1 MAPVLSAHFA
11 KRQPSAIRIA
21 GIEFNKRTDEVT
33 AINTHIGNVSLPA
46 HPAIQKRM
54 DSLRSENSPFKDG
67 VIKYTGTQGLPETN
81 TAFLNSIKA
90 SGFDASGLYSQI
102 TNGGSQAMGLIVIG
116 TCGPAGTDEKP
127 LLLIDPAYTNYNAMA
142 SAYGRKTIT
151 VSRQLSDEGTFE
163 MPNLQLVREVI
174 EKHKPGAMVVIPYD
188 NPTGQFIDMDTMIE
202 LAKLAVEYD
211 LWMISDEA
219 YRELQYGSNETVSIW
234 AMNET
239 RVPGITGRRISI
251 ETASKVWNACGLR
264 IGAIVSD
271 NQEFIVKSVAENTK
285 ELCPPA
291 IDQWLFAGIAEESVE
306 DLQKWFAEI
315 REYYSKM
322 ITKLTAELKEEL
334 PGIIVSSPDASIYS
348 VVDVRNL
355 VEPGFDIGK
364 FAIFCASEGKVDVDG
379 KAYTMLA
386 SPMEEFYELRGE
398 GNPGLTQMR
407 IAYVESPEKMDLV
420 PKVFAELFGQYISK
434 NS

>member
-1 MAPVLSAHFA
+1 MAPMLSQHFA

-21 GIEFNKRTDEVT
+21 GIEFSKRKDDVT

-54 DSLRSENSPFKDG
+54 DNLRSENSPFKEG

-81 TAFLNSIKA
+81 AAFLNSIKA
-90 SGFDASGLYSQI
+90 SGFDTSKLYSQI
-102 TNGGSQAMGLIVIG
+102 TNGGSQAMGLVTIG
-116 TCGPAGTDEKP
+116 CCGPAGTDEKP
-127 LLLIDPAYTNYNAMA
+127 MLLIDPAYTNYNAMA

-151 VSRQLSDEGTFE
+151 VSRKLSKEGAFE
-163 MPNLQLVREVI
+163 MPNLQLVKEVI
-174 EKHKPGAMVVIPYD
+174 EQYKPGSMVVIPYD
-188 NPTGQFIDMDTMIE
+188 NPTGQFINMETITE
-202 LAKLAVEYD
+202 LAKLCVEYD

-219 YRELQYGSNETVSIW
+219 YRELQYDANDTVSIW
-234 AMNET
+234 ALDNSN
-239 RVPGITGRRISI
+239 VPGIEGRRISI

-271 NQEFIVKSVAENTK
+271 NEEFIRKSVAENTK

-291 IDQWLFAGIAEESVE
+291 IDQYLFGGIAEESIE
-306 DLQKWFAEI
+306 DLQKWFEEI
-315 REYYSKM
+315 RTYYKGM
-322 ITKLTAELKEEL
+322 ISKLTKSLKEEL
-334 PGIIVSSPDASIYS
+334 PGIIVSSPEASIYS

-364 FAIFCASEGKVDVDG
+364 FAIYCASEGKIELDG
-379 KAYTMLA
+379 KNYTMLA
-386 SPMEEFYELRGE
+386 SPMEEFYEVRGE

-407 IAYVESPEKMDLV
+407 IAYVESPEKMELV
-420 PKVFAELFGQYISK
+420 PKVFAELFRQYLAKIS
-434 NS
+434 

>member
-21 GIEFNKRTDEVT
+21 GIEFNKRNDKVT

-54 DSLRSENSPFKDG
+54 DTLRSEKSPFKDG

-81 TAFLNSIKA
+81 AAFLNSIKA
-90 SGFDASGLYSQI
+90 SGFDTSGLYSQI
-102 TNGGSQAMGLIVIG
+102 TNGGSQAMGLVVIG
-116 TCGPAGTDEKP
+116 CCGPAGTDEKP

-142 SAYGRKTIT
+142 SATGRKAVT
-151 VSRQLSDEGTFE
+151 VSRQLSDEGKFE
-163 MPNLQLVREVI
+163 MPDLQQVKEVI
-174 EKHKPGAMVVIPYD
+174 EEHRPGAMVVIPYD
-188 NPTGQFIDMDTMIE
+188 NPTGQFIDMGTMIE
-202 LAKLAVEYD
+202 LAKLCVEYD

-219 YRELQYGSNETVSIW
+219 YRELQYGTDPTVSIW
-234 AMNET
+234 AMDELA
-239 RVPGITGRRISI
+239 VPGIEGRRISI

-271 NQEFIVKSVAENTK
+271 NEEFIAKSVAENTK

-291 IDQWLFAGIAEESVE
+291 IDQWLFGGIAEESVE
-306 DLQKWFAEI
+306 DLQKWFKQI
-315 REYYSKM
+315 REYYSGM
-322 ITKLTAELKEEL
+322 ITKITASLKKEL

-364 FAIFCASEGKVDVDG
+364 FAIFCASEGKVEIQG
-379 KAYTMLA
+379 EAYTMLA
-386 SPMEEFYELRGE
+386 SPMEEFYEVRGE
-398 GNPGLTQMR
+398 GNPGKTQMR
-407 IAYVESPEKMDLV
+407 IAYVEIPAKMDLF
-420 PKVFAELFGQYISK
+420 PKVFAELFKQYLQKRS
-434 NS
+434 